1 MSNFYSIDAPAKLNL
16 NLFITGINNE
26 GLHLLKS
33 HICFLE
39 LKDKIFIRYNLNDE
53 FYQCSKDNS
62 FLINSNNNLILNA
75 INLFREHTSWHK
87 NFKVFLDKK
96 IPIGAGLGG
105 GSADAAATLIILR
118 NLYNREN
125 NNHKKISI
133 QLLFDLAI
141 KLGSDVPACLKSR
154 DLLLSGCGDKITPTQ
169 IPENYY
175 FLLINPNL
183 HLSTKEVFDEYKSG
197 IINQVLN
204 PDIYFENIK
213 IFNSLLNSAISL
225 ASPISDILLH
235 LKNAPNIV
243 ASGMTGSGST
253 CFGIFK
259 NVNDIKI
266 FLKNFNQ
273 ITNNSFFIWYGE
285 KKNYSFNRVTVSKVL
300 ENKL

>member
-1 MSNFYSIDAPAKLNL
+1 MNNFYCIDAPAKLNL
-16 NLFITGINNE
+16 NLFITGTNSK

-39 LKDKIFIRYNLNDE
+39 LKDQILIKYNLNDE
-53 FYQCSKDNS
+53 FYQFSKDKA
-62 FLINSNNNLILNA
+62 FLIDPNKNLIIDAL
-75 INLFREHTSWHK
+75 NLFRKHTSWGK
-87 NFKVFLDKK
+87 KFKILLDKK
-96 IPIGAGLGG
+96 IPVGAGLGG

-118 NLYNREN
+118 NLYNRDKD
-125 NNHKKISI
+125 NHNKISR

-154 DLLLSGCGDKITPTQ
+154 DLLLNGYGEKITNTK
-169 IPENYY
+169 IPENHY
-175 FLLINPNL
+175 FLLINPYL
-183 HLSTKEVFDEYKSG
+183 HLSTKEVFNEYKKG
-197 IINQVLN
+197 IINETLN

-213 IFNSLLNSAISL
+213 IFNSLLNSAMSL

-235 LKNAPNIV
+235 LKNATNIV

-266 FLKNFNQ
+266 FLKSFNQ
-273 ITNNSFFIWYGE
+273 ITKNSFFIWYGE
-285 KKNYSFNRVTVSKVL
+285 KQNYSFNRVTVSKVL

>member
-1 MSNFYSIDAPAKLNL
+1 MNNFYCIDAPAKLNL
-16 NLFITGINNE
+16 NLFITGTNSK

-39 LKDKIFIRYNLNDE
+39 LKDQILIKYNLNDE
-53 FYQCSKDNS
+53 FYQFSKDKK
-62 FLINSNNNLILNA
+62 FLIDPNKNLIIDAL
-75 INLFREHTSWHK
+75 NLFRKHTSWDK
-87 NFKVFLDKK
+87 NFKILLDKK

-105 GSADAAATLIILR
+105 GSSDAAATLIILR
-118 NLYNREN
+118 NLYNRDKD
-125 NNHKKISI
+125 NHNKISR

-141 KLGSDVPACLKSR
+141 KLGSDVPACLKSK
-154 DLLLSGCGDKITPTQ
+154 DLLLNGYGEKITNTK

-175 FLLINPNL
+175 FLLINPYL
-183 HLSTKEVFDEYKSG
+183 HLSTKDVFNEYKRS
-197 IINQVLN
+197 IVNESLN
-204 PDIYFENIK
+204 PDIYFENIR
-213 IFNSLLNSAISL
+213 IFNSLLCSAMSL

-259 NVNDIKI
+259 DVNKIKT

-273 ITNNSFFIWYGE
+273 ITNNSFFIWYG
-285 KKNYSFNRVTVSKVL
+285 KKQNYIFNRITFSKVL

>member
-1 MSNFYSIDAPAKLNL
+1 MNNFYCIDAPAKLNL
-16 NLFITGINNE
+16 NLFITGTNSK

-33 HICFLE
+33 HICFLK
-39 LKDKIFIRYNLNDE
+39 LKDQILIKYNLNDE
-53 FYQCSKDNS
+53 FYQFSKVKA
-62 FLINSNNNLILNA
+62 FLIDPNKNLIIDAL
-75 INLFREHTSWHK
+75 NLFRKHTSWGK
-87 NFKVFLDKK
+87 KFKILLDKK

-105 GSADAAATLIILR
+105 GSSDAAATLIILR
-118 NLYNREN
+118 NLYNRDKD
-125 NNHKKISI
+125 NHNKISR

-154 DLLLSGCGDKITPTQ
+154 DLLLNGYGEKITNTK
-169 IPENYY
+169 IPENHY
-175 FLLINPNL
+175 FLLINPYL
-183 HLSTKEVFDEYKSG
+183 HLSTKEVFNEYKKG
-197 IINQVLN
+197 IINETLN

-259 NVNDIKI
+259 NVYEIRT
-266 FLKNFNQ
+266 FLKIFNQ

-285 KKNYSFNRVTVSKVL
+285 KQNYSFNRVTVSKVL

>member
-1 MSNFYSIDAPAKLNL
+1 MSNFYSIDATAKLNL
-16 NLFITGINNE
+16 NLFITGTNSK

-33 HICFLE
+33 HICFLK
-39 LKDKIFIRYNLNDE
+39 LKDQILIKYNLNDE
-53 FYQCSKDNS
+53 FYQLSKDKA
-62 FLINSNNNLILNA
+62 FLIDPNKNLIIDAL
-75 INLFREHTSWHK
+75 NLFRKYTCWDK
-87 NFKVFLDKK
+87 KFKICLDKK

-118 NLYNREN
+118 NLYNRDN
-125 NNHKKISI
+125 NTHNKINR

-154 DLLLSGCGDKITPTQ
+154 DLLLNGYGEKITHTK

-175 FLLINPNL
+175 FLLINPYL
-183 HLSTKEVFDEYKSG
+183 HLSTKEVFNEYKNG
-197 IINQVLN
+197 IINHTLN
-204 PDIYFENIK
+204 TDIYFENIK
-213 IFNSLLNSAISL
+213 IFNSLLNSAMSL

-266 FLKNFNQ
+266 FLKSFNQ
-273 ITNNSFFIWYGE
+273 ITKNSFFIWYGE
-285 KKNYSFNRVTVSKVL
+285 KQNYSFNRVTVSKVL

>member
-16 NLFITGINNE
+16 NLFITGINNK

-39 LKDKIFIRYNLNDE
+39 LKDKIFIKYNLNDD

-62 FLINSNNNLILNA
+62 FLINPNNNLILNA
-75 INLFREHTSWHK
+75 INLFREHTNWHK
-87 NFKVFLDKK
+87 KFKICLDKK

-118 NLYNREN
+118 NLYNRDN
-125 NNHKKISI
+125 DTHNKISR

-154 DLLLSGCGDKITPTQ
+154 DLLLNGYGEKITHTK

-175 FLLINPNL
+175 FLLINPYL
-183 HLSTKEVFDEYKSG
+183 HLSTKEVFNEYKKG
-197 IINQVLN
+197 IINETLN

-213 IFNSLLNSAISL
+213 IFNSLLNSAMSL

-259 NVNDIKI
+259 NVNEIKT
-266 FLKNFNQ
+266 FLKSFNQ
-273 ITNNSFFIWYGE
+273 ITNNSFFIWYG
-285 KKNYSFNRVTVSKVL
+285 KKQNYCFNRVTVSKVL